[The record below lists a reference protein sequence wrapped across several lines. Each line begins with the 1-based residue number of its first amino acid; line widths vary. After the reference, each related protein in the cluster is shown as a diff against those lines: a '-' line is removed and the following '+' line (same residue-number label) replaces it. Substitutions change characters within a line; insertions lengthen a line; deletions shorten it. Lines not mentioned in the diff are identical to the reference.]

1 MREER
6 YESFGE
12 WDDAEVARLVREG
25 LNEAVARDRER
36 LADLDRRVIARIQG
50 ETVTKRRRP
59 SRTRW
64 FAPTMRPAWAM
75 AAVAVLALVFVGGL
89 YTGTQLN
96 APLPEQQGVEFALY
110 APNAENVSMAISY
123 PAQGKTEWQPIPM
136 TQRDG
141 LWSVSLKLPPGT
153 YEYGFK
159 IDGSWW
165 ANDPAADYLVTGAGN
180 ALNAV
185 REISVQED
193 QT

>member
-1 MREER
+1 M
-6 YESFGE
+6 
-12 WDDAEVARLVREG
+12 
-25 LNEAVARDRER
+25 
-36 LADLDRRVIARIQG
+36 DRRVIARI
-50 ETVTKRRRP
+50 EEESAHKRRRP
-59 SRTRW
+59 SRNRW

-75 AAVAVLALVFVGGL
+75 AAVAALALVFVGGL
-89 YTGTQLN
+89 YTGSQLGT
-96 APLPEQQGVEFALY
+96 PLSQQGVEFALY
-110 APNAENVSMAISY
+110 APNAQNVSMAISY
-123 PAQGKTEWQPIPM
+123 PAKGKTEWQPIPM

-141 LWSVSLKLPPGT
+141 LWSVSLRLPPGT